1 MSTNTNDINPIRPS
15 DVLPLAAFTQRTDR
29 FLFLLGAGGV
39 GKTSILAKQVAPA
52 LGRELW
58 YVNLNGM
65 GPTEVTGY
73 GKILPD
79 SLDMLFSEPS
89 IWPTKRRV
97 GNTPVILFLDEFS
110 DYDPY
115 VSALCRSLFPAS
127 GAPRIGPHELGS
139 DVLVVAAGN
148 RRADGVRNS
157 KVEEAPITERC
168 YKATLTSNL
177 GDWLDWLDYDPANNV
192 TPVPALPRLVL
203 REVESHVPAFL
214 KFGSTTGDGLD
225 HFHPPIVSPYDGVP
239 HPCPRTWESAVLAD
253 SIRKDDPRLH
263 NILLRG
269 CVGEHAASAYL
280 GFLSLV
286 DQFPDIQQLK
296 ANPDSFTVP
305 EQVNMQYAL
314 VSACLATATRGVR
327 DVAIAVHS
335 GGFDWLVS
343 LLMRVRGDIKQWGA
357 TSAVRRGIPLDEHP
371 KSHALIDV

>member
-1 MSTNTNDINPIRPS
+1 
-15 DVLPLAAFTQRTDR
+15 
-29 FLFLLGAGGV
+29 
-39 GKTSILAKQVAPA
+39 
-52 LGRELW
+52 
-58 YVNLNGM
+58 M

-73 GKILPD
+73 GKILED
-79 SLDMLFSEPS
+79 SVDMLFSEPS

-97 GNTPVILFLDEFS
+97 GDRPVLLFLDEFT

-127 GAPRIGPHELGS
+127 GVPRIGPHELGGN
-139 DVLVVAAGN
+139 VLVCAAGN

-177 GDWLDWLDYDPANNV
+177 GDWLDWYDRDPAAGGV
-192 TPVPALPRLVL
+192 QTIEAKPKLVM
-203 REVESHVPAFL
+203 REVASHVAAFL
-214 KFGSTTGDGLD
+214 KFGTTTGDGLD

-296 ANPDSFTVP
+296 ADPEGFKVP
-305 EQVNMQYAL
+305 EEVNMQYAL
-314 VSACLATATRGVR
+314 VSACLATATRGVK
-327 DVAIAVHS
+327 DIAASVHA

-343 LLMRVRGDIKQWGA
+343 LLMRTRGDIRSYGA
-357 TSAVRRGIPLDEHP
+357 RAAVRRGIPLDEHP
-371 KSHALIDV
+371 YSQKLLVD